1 VLEGEDDGTEEYPVR
16 SASHTTRISGQ
27 YSSELVHADVDSLY
41 RADIQAAN
49 IECETFAAAAG
60 L

>member
-1 VLEGEDDGTEEYPVR
+1 MLEGEDDGTEEYPVR
-16 SASHTTRISGQ
+16 SASHTT
-27 YSSELVHADVDSLY
+27 SSELVHADVDSLY